1 MPIFAGATG
10 AYGTAAVL
18 LAVAMGAARVLAV
31 GRNAAALDALANAG
45 RGRVTPVAVTG
56 ESAADVDLIRAA
68 AHGGADMAFDM
79 VGGARDANMTLA
91 ALRDLVPG
99 GRLVLMGSMAVPLPL
114 PYSEVM
120 LNNWEILGQFM
131 YPRAAYRRL
140 LALIGT
146 GEFDMGVI
154 RPLTFPLHALPDAI
168 ERAAAASN
176 FECVVIEYNE

>member
-1 MPIFAGATG
+1 
-10 AYGTAAVL
+10 
-18 LAVAMGAARVLAV
+18 MGAARVIAV
-31 GRNAAALDALANAG
+31 GRNAVALDALANAG

-56 ESAADVDLIRAA
+56 DSAADVDMIRAT

-79 VGGARDANMTLA
+79 VGGARDPDMTLA
-91 ALRDLVPG
+91 ALRSLVPG

-114 PYSEVM
+114 PYTEVM
-120 LNNWEILGQFM
+120 LNSWEILGQFM

-146 GEFDMGVI
+146 GELDMSVI

-168 ERAAAASN
+168 ERAAAAGN
-176 FECVVIEYNE
+176 FECVVIEHNE